1 MLTQL
6 GKFLRKLRIDRG
18 ELLKDMADKLGMS
31 SSMLS
36 SIENNNRKPS
46 SDFVSRVE
54 GAYQLTAAQAE
65 ELARAAM
72 GSLDTVAIDMR
83 HLSAG
88 DQELA
93 FSFARR
99 FSDLD
104 AESKQNIMAILKG
117 GNSQQ

>member
-18 ELLKDMADKLGMS
+18 ELLKDMADNLGMS

-36 SIENNNRKPS
+36 SIENNNRRAPG
-46 SDFVSRVE
+46 DFVSRVE
-54 GAYQLTAAQAE
+54 RAYQLTAAQAQ
-65 ELARAAM
+65 ELASAAM
-72 GSLDTVAIDMR
+72 QSIDSVTIDMK
-83 HLSAG
+83 HLSSG
-88 DQELA
+88 DQNLA

-104 AESKQNIMAILKG
+104 EESKQGIMDILKKG
-117 GNSQQ
+117 GE

>member
-6 GKFLRKLRIDRG
+6 GKFLRKIRIDRG
-18 ELLKDMADKLGMS
+18 ELLKDMADNLGMS

-36 SIENNNRKPS
+36 SIENNNRKPPG
-46 SDFVSRVE
+46 DFVSRVE
-54 GAYQLTAAQAE
+54 RAYRLTAEQAE
-65 ELARAAM
+65 DLARAAM
-72 GSLDTVAIDMR
+72 ASVDSVAIDMK

-104 AESKQNIMAILKG
+104 AESKQSIMAILKKG
-117 GNSQQ
+117 GDQQ